1 MPILIFELLRR
12 EVSPLQV
19 RYTPPVY
26 MVARDD
32 MVCSVDVDD
41 LVRRWVQLGQL
52 QGLYHRVPSRVV
64 GSVLE
69 VVEDEEV
76 VLGVQDDGAGVLRR
90 HRQASLHY
98 ASQTLLLRVRKYI
111 VNQGPRNL
119 SISECKFCNLTRQG
133 LTWFGKR
140 GFTSMR
146 SRLGSG
152 CCRDLMLV
160 FGSLVC

>member
-119 SISECKFCNLTRQG
+119 SISECKFCKQ
-133 LTWFGKR
+133 
-140 GFTSMR
+140 
-146 SRLGSG
+146 SRLQI
-152 CCRDLMLV
+152 LMLCP
-160 FGSLVC
+160 FEHLVCVYFRNDGHSLGLQRAV